1 MNEGGK
7 EIKKSKTYHFHQE
20 WEEDFLF
27 TMSHSKCVC
36 LICRS
41 SIALPKKGNVERHFR
56 MVHRTFD
63 TDFPPSSELRKRKV
77 RELKS
82 QLLGQQSL
90 FTRPTSKA
98 KAATEASFRVSRTI
112 VRHKKCF
119 QDGVMVKEAFIE
131 ASDALFKEFKNKTE
145 IMSAVKAVQLTRN
158 TVTRRCE
165 MMGDN
170 LVQQLAKDID
180 CCECFSLQMDEST
193 DITDKAQLCIFIRM
207 VHDMTAKEE
216 LLTVLHMNAHTRGE
230 DIFQIF
236 KTFIDKTKIPVC
248 KLVSI
253 TTDGAPAMVG
263 CRNGF
268 VAKCREDEVF
278 PDFLSYHCIIHQQ
291 ALCAKMLNMKEIMDV
306 ATKVAC
312 SIRAKSL
319 QRRLFRLQ
327 LEEADSD
334 HTELL
339 LHTDVRWLSRGKFLQ
354 RFRDLLP
361 EIKQFLQEKKHAEYE
376 QLNDD
381 RWLLDLAFLTDVS
394 NMLNELNVELQGKEK
409 LVINMISTVNAFKG
423 KLKLLSSKIQ
433 RHDLGNFSNLASELN
448 NQEKDSTEF
457 DSACYA
463 KQIDTVL
470 SDFDRRFQDFA
481 LLEPVATFMCFP
493 FREDAEIDVLAS
505 KISTMFQL
513 SSAEVE
519 DEILTLQADINLKAR
534 ANEQFWSLL
543 TEEKYPNMRKCAT
556 SLTAMFGSTYLC
568 ESAFSHMKIIKS
580 KYRSTLTDDHLE
592 ACLRLTISSYCP
604 DYASLVDSIQ
614 CKSSSE

>member
-1 MNEGGK
+1 MNEGVK
-7 EIKKSKTYHFHQE
+7 EIKKAKTYHFHQE
-20 WEEDFLF
+20 WEDDFLF
-27 TMSHSKCVC
+27 MMSYSKCVC
-36 LICRS
+36 LISRS
-41 SIALPKKGNVERHFR
+41 SSALPKKGNVERHFR

-90 FTRPTSKA
+90 FTRPTAKA

-112 VRHKKCF
+112 VWHKKSF
-119 QDGVMVKEAFIE
+119 QDGVMVKEPFIE
-131 ASDALFKEFKNKTE
+131 AADSLFKDFTNKTE

-158 TVTRRCE
+158 TVTRRCK

-207 VHDMTAKEE
+207 VFHDMTAKEE
-216 LLTVLHMNAHTRGE
+216 LLAVLHMNAHTRGDDTFE
-230 DIFQIF
+230 IF
-236 KTFIDKTKIPVC
+236 KNFIDNNKILVC

-253 TTDGAPAMVG
+253 TTDGAPSMIG
-263 CRNGF
+263 RSNGF
-268 VAKCREDEVF
+268 VAKCREDEAF

-306 ATKVAC
+306 ANKVAC
-312 SIRAKSL
+312 SIRARSL
-319 QRRLFRLQ
+319 QRQLFRLH
-327 LEEADSD
+327 LEEAGSD
-334 HTELL
+334 HSDLL
-339 LHTDVRWLSRGKFLQ
+339 LHMDVRWLSRGKFLQ

-361 EIKQFLQEKKHAEYE
+361 EVNQFLHNKKHAEYT

-381 RWLLDLAFLTDVS
+381 RWLLDLPFLTDLA
-394 NMLNELNVELQGKEK
+394 NLLNELNMELQGKEK
-409 LVINMISTVNAFKG
+409 TVINMISSLNAFKG

-433 RHDLGNFSNLASELN
+433 RHDLRNFRNLASELN
-448 NQEKDSTEF
+448 NQGKDLTEI

-463 KQIDTVL
+463 EQIDTVL

-481 LLEPVATFMCFP
+481 LLEPVATFMRFP
-493 FREDAEIDVLAS
+493 FRENAEVDVLAS
-505 KISTMFQL
+505 KIATFQL

-519 DEILTLQADINLKAR
+519 DEILTLQADINLKSR
-534 ANEQFWSLL
+534 AHEQFWSLL
-543 TEEKYPNMRKCAT
+543 TEEKYPNMRKWAT

-568 ESAFSHMKIIKS
+568 ES
-580 KYRSTLTDDHLE
+580 KYHSTLTDDHLE
-592 ACLRLTISSYCP
+592 ACLRLAISSYCP

>member
-1 MNEGGK
+1 MNEGDK
-7 EIKKSKTYHFHQE
+7 QIKKSKTYHFHQE

-36 LICRS
+36 LICQS

-63 TDFPPSSELRKRKV
+63 TDFPPSTELRKRKV

-98 KAATEASFRVSRTI
+98 KAATEASFRVSRMI

-131 ASDALFKEFKNKTE
+131 ASDALFKDFKNKTE

-216 LLTVLHMNAHTRGE
+216 LLAVLHMNAHTRGE

-236 KTFIDKTKIPVC
+236 KNFIDKTKIPVC

-253 TTDGAPAMVG
+253 TTDGAPAMTG
-263 CRNGF
+263 RRNGF
-268 VAKCREDEVF
+268 VAKCREDEAF

-339 LHTDVRWLSRGKFLQ
+339 FHTDVRWLSRGKFLQ

-381 RWLLDLAFLTDVS
+381 RWLLDLAFLTDLS

-433 RHDLGNFSNLASELN
+433 RNDLGNFSNLASELN
-448 NQEKDSTEF
+448 NQGKDSTEF
-457 DSACYA
+457 DCACYA
-463 KQIDTVL
+463 EQIDTVL

-493 FREDAEIDVLAS
+493 FREDAEVDVLAS

-519 DEILTLQADINLKAR
+519 DEILTLQADINLKSR

-580 KYRSTLTDDHLE
+580 KYCSTLTDDHLE
-592 ACLRLTISSYCP
+592 ACLRLAISSYIP

>member
-1 MNEGGK
+1 MSEGDK
-7 EIKKSKTYHFHQE
+7 LIKKSKTYHFHQE

-63 TDFPPSSELRKRKV
+63 TDFPPSTELRKRKV

-112 VRHKKCF
+112 IRHKKCF

-131 ASDALFKEFKNKTE
+131 ASDALFKDFKNKTE
-145 IMSAVKAVQLTRN
+145 ILSAVKAVQLTRN

-170 LVQQLAKDID
+170 LVQQLGKDID
-180 CCECFSLQMDEST
+180 YCECFSLQMDEST
-193 DITDKAQLCIFIRM
+193 NITDKAQLCIFIRM

-236 KTFIDKTKIPVC
+236 KNFIDKNKIPVC

-253 TTDGAPAMVG
+253 TTDGAPAMTG
-263 CRNGF
+263 RRNGF
-268 VAKCREDEVF
+268 VAKCREDEAF

-381 RWLLDLAFLTDVS
+381 RWLLDLAFLTDLS
-394 NMLNELNVELQGKEK
+394 NMLNELNLELQGKEK

-433 RHDLGNFSNLASELN
+433 RNDLGNFSNLASELN
-448 NQEKDSTEF
+448 NQGKGPTEF

-463 KQIDTVL
+463 EQIDTVL

-493 FREDAEIDVLAS
+493 FREDAEVDVLAS

-519 DEILTLQADINLKAR
+519 DEILSLQADINLKSR

-568 ESAFSHMKIIKS
+568 ESAFSHVKIIKS

-592 ACLRLTISSYCP
+592 ACLRLAISSYCP